1 MKGSKNDKGIQVR
14 RKIKAFFYALRYA
27 VKHAYRYSKSV
38 NYDYYK
44 SEENFLPILIAN
56 YHVIEKCLAM
66 PNFELGHAKERVGVV
81 CMDLI
86 KYSELGFDTQNPQF
100 VAAIQAVEEYNDVHK
115 KASFALPVDL
125 QAAIDNAISLKK
137 VEKHEQPLVSNDSF
151 YGKLYGTFEDFA
163 KSRHSVRTYSDKEIE
178 LDVLKDCV
186 DIART
191 TPTACNRQPNKTYI
205 ITQKELIKKIVN
217 VQGGGRGF
225 AENANKILIVTSSVS
240 VFNNNEVFEAL
251 KSGGMYAMNLLYA
264 LHSKK
269 IGVCP
274 LLWGE
279 DIKKDNYLRKLI
291 NIPDNEEIIIIYSC
305 GYPTSEFKYVTSVRN
320 DLEKSMVVV

>member
-1 MKGSKNDKGIQVR
+1 MELFRIIRDYGEDQFAKNIAKHIVAERSKAPIETTYQLNEI
-14 RKIKAFFYALRYA
+14 IKAAIPAKFRQNG
-27 VKHAYRYSKSV
+27 HPSK
-38 NYDYYK
+38 K
-44 SEENFLPILIAN
+44 TFQAIR
-56 YHVIEKCLAM
+56 IEC
-66 PNFELGHAKERVGVV
+66 NR
-81 CMDLI
+81 
-86 KYSELGFDTQNPQF
+86 
-100 VAAIQAVEEYNDVHK
+100 
-115 KASFALPVDL
+115 
-125 QAAIDNAISLKK
+125 
-137 VEKHEQPLVSNDSF
+137 
-151 YGKLYGTFEDFA
+151 
-163 KSRHSVRTYSDKEIE
+163 E

-205 ITQKELIKKIVN
+205 ITQKELISKIVN

-225 AENANKILIVTSSVS
+225 AEYANKILIVTSSVS

-264 LHSKK
+264 LHSKR

-291 NIPDNEEIIIIYSC
+291 NIPDNEEIIIIYAC

>member
-1 MKGSKNDKGIQVR
+1 MRGSKNDKGIQIR
-14 RKIKAFFYALRYA
+14 RRIKAFFYGLRYA
-27 VKHAYRYSKSV
+27 VRHAIRYARNV
-38 NYDYYK
+38 NSDYYA
-44 SEENFLPILIAN
+44 SEENFLPILISN

-86 KYSELGFDTQNPQF
+86 KYKELGFDTNNPQF
-100 VAAIQAVEEYNDVHK
+100 IAAIQSVEEYNAVHK
-115 KASFALPVDL
+115 KASFKLPSEL
-125 QAAIDNAISLKK
+125 QTAIDNALSLKK
-137 VEKHEQPLVSNDSF
+137 VGEYNQPLVTNESF
-151 YGKLYGTFEDFA
+151 YSKLNGTFDDFA
-163 KSRHSVRTYSDKEIE
+163 RSRHSVRTYSDRNIE

-191 TPTACNRQPNKTYI
+191 SPTACNRQPNKTYV

-279 DIKKDNYLRKLI
+279 NIKKDNYLRKLI

>member
-1 MKGSKNDKGIQVR
+1 MRGSKNDKGIQIR
-14 RKIKAFFYALRYA
+14 RRIKAFFYGLRYA
-27 VKHAYRYSKSV
+27 VRHAIRYARNV
-38 NYDYYK
+38 NSDYYA
-44 SEENFLPILIAN
+44 SEENFLPILISN

-81 CMDLI
+81 CIDLV
-86 KYSELGFDTQNPQF
+86 KYKELGFDTNNPQF
-100 VAAIQAVEEYNDVHK
+100 IAALQSVEEYNAVHK
-115 KASFALPVDL
+115 KASFKLPVEL
-125 QAAIDNAISLKK
+125 QTAIDNALSLKN
-137 VEKHEQPLVSNDSF
+137 VEVYNQPLVTNDDF
-151 YGKLYGTFEDFA
+151 YSKLTGTFEDFA
-163 KSRHSVRTYSDKEIE
+163 RSRHSLRTYSDKNIE

-291 NIPDNEEIIIIYSC
+291 NIPDNEEIIIIYAC

-320 DLEKSMVVV
+320 ELDKSMVVV